1 VSTEKQVAT
10 SHAGLHRDE
19 ETVRELICILRRH
32 ILEANDVPSLDDC
45 PTVAPDC
52 FIPGFIE
59 PDCGLICP
67 DEFELC
73 PDEMPWC
80 PDSLDMCPAEAEI
93 CPEQFEWCPEQILEG
108 PCWDIDASLECDE
121 DTSDDARHAL
131 APDAAVVDASTT
143 AEPLSDVEAPAQ
155 QQHGKPATPDVP
167 WQGPE
172 L

>member
-1 VSTEKQVAT
+1 
-10 SHAGLHRDE
+10 
-19 ETVRELICILRRH
+19 
-32 ILEANDVPSLDDC
+32 
-45 PTVAPDC
+45 VAPDC

-80 PDSLDMCPAEAEI
+80 PDSLDMCPAETEI
-93 CPEQFEWCPEQILEG
+93 CPEPFEWCPEQILEG

-143 AEPLSDVEAPAQ
+143 AEPPSDVEAPAQ